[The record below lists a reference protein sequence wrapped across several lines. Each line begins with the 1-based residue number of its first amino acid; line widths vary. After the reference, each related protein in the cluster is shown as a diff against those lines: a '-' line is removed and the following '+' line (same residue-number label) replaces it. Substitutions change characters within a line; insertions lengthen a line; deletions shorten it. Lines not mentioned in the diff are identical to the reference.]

1 MIDIIL
7 VYWLIIT
14 IKLLY
19 APFFNLF
26 FIIYICKYRFSRTSS
41 FVGEFLIVLGVFK
54 YNTAVAFL
62 ASLSLIF
69 GADMPYGCITGYF
82 LVH

>member
-1 MIDIIL
+1 M
-7 VYWLIIT
+7 

-19 APFFNLF
+19 AFIFNIF
-26 FIIYICKYRFSRTSS
+26 FIIHICKYRFPGTTS
-41 FVGEFLIVLGVFK
+41 FVGEFLIILGVFK

-69 GADMPYGCITGYF
+69 GAVMPFGFIIGYF
-82 LVH
+82 LVVYRVII